1 MSSNYRKSLTGTT
14 LEYFD
19 ARAAVEDIEAGAYDK
34 LPYSSRVFAENLV
47 RRCEAAGAASPE
59 PNYVA

>member
-1 MSSNYRKSLTGTT
+1 MSSNYRKSLKGTT

-47 RRCEAAGAASPE
+47 RRC
-59 PNYVA
+59 PNRSFLNSHLSN